1 MKKETRDEIKQVI
14 KSVLQTKFDKNTAE
28 TESKPFFEAIFS
40 KEHILIGSIIQS
52 MYTSFGMS
60 VYEQIGVILAKSA
73 GFEAERQYTLHGKI
87 DSTTEKWINEHWKE
101 LKNGIK
107 NKKTDLDMLK
117 SKSDEI
123 NKIREMIE
131 PCTVNLDK
139 LEKDGDS
146 TVDLYIRNPKD
157 DSEYYIDITTVK
169 NNLKAFEVLKLKM
182 LRWSAL
188 RLSVKKNA
196 KVNTY
201 IGIPYNPY
209 NPKPYLRWN
218 STILDKK
225 NDILIQEDLWNLLG
239 NNHNTYTD
247 LLEIFK
253 EVGDE
258 LNQEIQDF
266 FDSKL

>member
-1 MKKETRDEIKQVI
+1 MKKETKDEIKEVI
-14 KSVLQTKFDKNTAE
+14 KSVLQTKFDKDTAE

-40 KEHILIGSIIQS
+40 KEHILVGSILQS

-73 GFEAERQYTLHGKI
+73 GFEAERQYILRGEI
-87 DSTTEKWINEHWKE
+87 DASTENWINKHWKE
-101 LKNGIK
+101 LKNSIK
-107 NKKTDLDMLK
+107 NKKTDLDTAK
-117 SKSDEI
+117 AKDSEI
-123 NKIREMIE
+123 KKIREIIK
-131 PCTVNLDK
+131 PCSINLDE

-157 DSEYYIDITTVK
+157 GSEYYIDITTVK
-169 NNLKAFEVLKLKM
+169 NNLKGFEVLKLKM
-182 LRWSAL
+182 LRWVAL
-188 RLSVKKNA
+188 RCSVKKDA

-209 NPKPYLRWN
+209 NPEPYLRWN
-218 STILDKK
+218 ATILDSK
-225 NDILIQEDLWNLLG
+225 NDILVQEDLWNLIG
-239 NNHNTYTD
+239 NDPNTYND

-258 LNQEIQDF
+258 LKQEIQDF
-266 FDSKL
+266 FDSKK